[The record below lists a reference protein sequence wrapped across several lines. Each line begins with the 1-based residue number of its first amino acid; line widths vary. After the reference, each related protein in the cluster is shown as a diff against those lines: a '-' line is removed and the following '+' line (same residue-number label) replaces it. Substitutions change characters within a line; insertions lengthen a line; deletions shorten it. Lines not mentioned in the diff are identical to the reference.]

1 MISNAPGSEHETV
14 TDLYDRIGHTHLLA
28 SRSFTAN
35 AGSQH
40 GSSRGIGCAFFEGGT
55 GMGAGGGEKA
65 LVLHKLANLTTHTK
79 YIVRGTCRIPSV
91 SSLI

>member
-1 MISNAPGSEHETV
+1 MREFALTSSYRNGPAESLVDFPIAIRCVADPDETCVISNAPGSEDETV

-40 GSSRGIGCAFFEGGT
+40 GSSRGTF
-55 GMGAGGGEKA
+55 
-65 LVLHKLANLTTHTK
+65 
-79 YIVRGTCRIPSV
+79 
-91 SSLI
+91 